1 MEKMNIENNK
11 EKTSGNNNKE
21 KINAKNNKKNTH
33 PKKKNPLKCATNNK
47 IMTAKMCMQRR

>member
-11 EKTSGNNNKE
+11 ERTSGNNNKE

-33 PKKKNPLKCATNNK
+33 PKKKTPLRCATNNK
-47 IMTAKMCMQRR
+47 IMTVKMRTQRR